1 MQLTTDADR
10 AYAASL
16 IKSSR
21 LFAGENDDDIGEL
34 VRSARR
40 YVIERGRLAAPA
52 KGKGPELY
60 LIESGAVA
68 ELYAGPD
75 GALIMCGLHGR
86 GAVLG
91 ISSPELLSR
100 DRQGN
105 KPTAP
110 PRLRAVTNVAT
121 IAIPVA
127 AVSRIRDRSE
137 TLTIAIALELR
148 DRLTNL
154 MALHARALTTPLE
167 VRLARLL
174 DDLADIN
181 NRDDW
186 RPTANLGPIP
196 QTQLAQMLGVAREYV
211 NRILSIWQRSGM
223 IFSTKNGE
231 LIVRNRNRLRHLS
244 ARDRATDPELPEHDR
259 LWEIDV
265 LLDHGLNQE
274 ALDLALEGVKRA
286 PKDLRFQH
294 RAVLATARAGAATEA
309 LQIFNDW
316 KLNEARRDA
325 EILCLRPRLLRD
337 LAYSGSEDAPLPDLL
352 AQAAVDYENAFREAG
367 GYYAA
372 INAAACFAILGDRE
386 RALALASAAEAEVEK
401 ESADLDTD
409 EETYWVRATRAEC
422 ALIAGKRDD
431 AARLLRA
438 ALATHDVTPGKKSS
452 TRRQLRRLGK
462 AAGIDEAWIEA
473 HAPQPDVLFF
483 SGPLAT
489 DGFNSAAAL
498 ARIRQEADAI
508 FRTRRVSAAFGALA
522 CGADIVIAEAALE
535 ADIRLHVHLPLPLE
549 TFLKS
554 SIEGYGDEW
563 ERRFADCVRAAQSVE
578 WNRTTVP
585 CEAAFRLGAAC
596 AMGRAVRHAGQL
608 TASVIGIFGAR
619 RQQQNDNSSVSAYNA
634 NLWRSAGLSA
644 IIVEDDWPPMRN
656 EAANS
661 TGEAERIAFALAV
674 AAPGDARAQIARDL
688 NLKFHGTA
696 HADGLDM
703 AVFDDVDEAWAAARS
718 LARSAWPQSARI
730 YLDVGV
736 VSRKADLAA
745 AFVTT
750 ANKPITTPGRIYAS
764 EAFALASAVF
774 APRERHL
781 DYAGLAPT
789 AEKLEPCALYAVR

>member
-1 MQLTTDADR
+1 MQLTSDAER
-10 AYAASL
+10 AYVASM
-16 IKSSR
+16 IKSTR
-21 LFAGENDDDIGEL
+21 LFARESNDDIGEL

-40 YVIERGRLAAPA
+40 YVIERGRLASPA
-52 KGKGPELY
+52 KGKGSELY

-86 GAVLG
+86 GAVTG
-91 ISSPELLSR
+91 ISSPELLGR
-100 DRQGN
+100 HRPEH

-110 PRLRAVTNVAT
+110 PRLRAVTHVAT

-127 AVSRIRDRSE
+127 AVARIRDRSE
-137 TLTIAIALELR
+137 TLTTAIALELR
-148 DRLTNL
+148 ERLTNL
-154 MALHARALTTPLE
+154 MAQHARALTTPLE

-174 DDLADIN
+174 DDLADLN

-244 ARDRATDPELPEHDR
+244 ARDRVMDPESPEHDR

-294 RAVLATARAGAATEA
+294 RAVLATARAGATTEA

-316 KLNEARRDA
+316 KLNESRKGA

-337 LAYSGSEDAPLPDLL
+337 LAYTGSEDAPLPELL
-352 AQAAVDYENAFREAG
+352 AEAATDYENAFREAG

-372 INAAACFAILGDRE
+372 INAAACYAILGDRE
-386 RALALASAAEAEVEK
+386 RAMALASAAEAEVEK
-401 ESADLDTD
+401 ESADLDVE

-438 ALATHDVTPGKKSS
+438 ALAAHDVTLGKKSA

-462 AAGIDEAWIEA
+462 AAGIDAAWIEA

-498 ARIRQEADAI
+498 MRIRQEADKI

-549 TFLKS
+549 AFLKS

-578 WNRTTVP
+578 WNRSTVP

-608 TASVIGIFGAR
+608 TANAIGIFGAR
-619 RQQQNDNSSVSAYNA
+619 RQQHGDSSVSAYNA

-644 IIVEDDWPPMRN
+644 IVVEDDWPPVRN
-656 EAANS
+656 DIARM

-674 AAPGDARAQIARDL
+674 AAPREARAQIARDL
-688 NLKFHGTA
+688 NLKFQENA
-696 HADGLDM
+696 PADDIDM
-703 AVFDDVDEAWAAARS
+703 AVFDRVDDAWAAARN
-718 LARSAWPQSARI
+718 LASSAWPQSARI

-745 AFVTT
+745 AFVIT